1 MSNQAM
7 PMQPVDPLYERA
19 MEFAKNFKRHSKRP
33 GISNLYVI
41 QKKDLDGNVIDEK
54 YGMNLMTDYGMSQFF
69 VSAANFPTQLF
80 VGNGSGSFNHTTNTL
95 ISAITNLAATNTS
108 TTINYNYPL
117 YYDNVAGLVTCVAQF
132 LQCYYDYNIT
142 DVTGAVTISE
152 YGIGTAYNELW
163 THSWVYDNL
172 GNQSTITK
180 EINTRL
186 EITVYFCMSYET
198 SLITNAWDLG
208 RYIVI
213 TSMQRFFTGRMYE
226 NAIHTYKRN
235 GSYTART
242 TNRTKSL
249 YANNK
254 ISMITNLSPM
264 TIYADGGAAGEYIDG
279 FVSWMSGCM
288 MIDRCKESTPEAFS
302 YINNPD
308 DTYIKSKTGY
318 SDTFGILNHIPIT
331 QANISK
337 SYTFNPST
345 GQYDLED
352 SFVQDPSIWY
362 TETSLSVAFPNVIR
376 YTNNNTI
383 MTAYVYVNQ
392 HTEDPILK
400 IDSALTTVYATD
412 TYWDTSTW
420 QFISDLTN
428 IPVALQTKR
437 YYITTSNSISIK
449 PIRQKQRFAYLCTDG
464 NQFIDLSTV
473 TYPSQFADS
482 TSNPGAGWFAFNN
495 YAYEFS
501 GRATK
506 IHSSS
511 GYTYCRH
518 ICYNNSLFTYTNG
531 KTYYVTDMGA
541 AVPTP
546 VSYTNL
552 VDKNMINTCCVTDTK
567 SGRVI
572 ISDYSNARK
581 CEKVDFRDP
590 SNVTRSLITNCVFA
604 SAIMLTDHYVMIDYS
619 SPRDVLVKDFDT
631 DTTLSTFTIDSS
643 LPVPTLVF
651 GFKDHVY
658 VTDCANYM
666 FLCNVTSEVVTRLS
680 TQFDSNMGGNNRDD
694 IRTEALDDTFIIY
707 RTDSAYGGYSYV
719 FSYDNPLIYRNFTF
733 CSYSQYNSSYMKHA
747 LTKINNGT
755 IVDIITGSH
764 TDGQTRRYIVDIG
777 KYCYDGTTTGAII
790 RSSSADK
797 AVVLYGEY
805 LIIDKIAVPV
815 ANMVPHKLVGT
826 TETVSTINDIRH
838 ITDKQWS
845 ITVTNLTQWNGK
857 PPGNP
862 Q

>member
-1 MSNQAM
+1 MSNQVM
-7 PMQPVDPLYERA
+7 PIQPADPLYERA

-95 ISAITNLAATNTS
+95 ISAITNLAAKNTS
-108 TTINYNYPL
+108 TTISYNYPL

-198 SLITNAWDLG
+198 SLITDAWNAG

-213 TSMQRFFTGRMYE
+213 TSMQRFFAGRMYE

-264 TIYADGGAAGEYIDG
+264 TIYADGGAAGE
-279 FVSWMSGCM
+279 
-288 MIDRCKESTPEAFS
+288 
-302 YINNPD
+302 
-308 DTYIKSKTGY
+308 Y

-501 GRATK
+501 GRATQ
-506 IHSSS
+506 IHSSA
-511 GYTYCRH
+511 GYTNCRH
-518 ICYNNSLFTYTNG
+518 ICYNNSLFTYTNT

-541 AVPTP
+541 TVPTP

-552 VDKNMINTCCVTDTK
+552 VNKNMIQTCCVTDTK

-581 CEKVDFRDP
+581 CEKVNFSDP

-604 SAIMLTDHYVMIDYS
+604 SAIMLTDRYVMIDYS

-643 LPVPTLVF
+643 LPAPTLVF

-666 FLCNVTSEVVTRLS
+666 FLCNVTSGVVTRLS
-680 TQFDSNMGGNNRDD
+680 TQFDSNMGGNNRDEL
-694 IRTEALDDTFIIY
+694 RTEALDNTFIIY
-707 RTDSAYGGYSYV
+707 RADSAYGGYSYV
-719 FSYDNPLIYRNFTF
+719 FSYDNPLIYRDFTF
-733 CSYSQYNSSYMKHA
+733 CSYNQYYSSYMKHA

-755 IVDIITGSH
+755 IVDVVTGSY

-777 KYCYDGTTTGAII
+777 KYCYDGTKNGAII
-790 RSSSADK
+790 RSSSTDK
-797 AVVLYGEY
+797 AVILYGEY
-805 LIIDKIAVPV
+805 LIIDKLAVPV